1 MVGDIVGEADQV
13 ATTCGVKN
21 VESVQK
27 RHMMFQFTTAGSK
40 ILYLSHM
47 WEILL
52 L

>member
-13 ATTCGVKN
+13 ATTCG
-21 VESVQK
+21 ESVQK
-27 RHMMFQFTTAGSK
+27 RHMMIPFTTAGSK
-40 ILYLSHM
+40 ILYSAHM